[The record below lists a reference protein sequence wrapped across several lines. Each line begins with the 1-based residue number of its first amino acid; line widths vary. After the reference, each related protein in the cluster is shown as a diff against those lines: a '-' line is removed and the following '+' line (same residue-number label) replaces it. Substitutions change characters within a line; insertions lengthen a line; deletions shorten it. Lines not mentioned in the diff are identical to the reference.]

1 MRTLSTAQTNLL
13 QSSNRSVH
21 VRVRVDR
28 SDGSYDSNEFSS
40 PVITG
45 STTSVAALE
54 LETGITVSPWGP
66 AGLAAI
72 GGGSSGYS
80 TTSSETE
87 ITTTSGAGKHAT
99 VTYTATAGS
108 LQTVTVVNPGT
119 GYAVGD
125 TITIPGGNNHTIAI
139 ASVGNALPAG
149 NLYTGASGVA
159 TTTTGSGSG
168 LTVNTTASV
177 IADDLSGTP
186 FGGMITSISIQDPGE
201 GYEVGDKIVVT
212 GKATGATIDYTAV
225 FSVKETGTI
234 FHIQNATKPA
244 TSIYTG
250 NFNTVD
256 RQIRGTVETTASN
269 TTIEGDSNAK
279 FTEDLSVGSYLNI
292 NNTSGTHRAYV
303 TTVTSDTVAV
313 LSDAPS
319 QSETGRTVKI
329 EAGSNIVDLSNYEGH
344 NWIDFVE
351 FGDEVDSKGRDADIT
366 LIRQIDN
373 LSLSPL
379 IGNSLL
385 NKHIGKESKPID
397 VSKKIVIEVCT
408 LPMDQNTPLDSD
420 WNEVFRGYIENIEWG
435 TNTISLQCRDLS
447 AKYQDYLIYRT
458 NVRDS
463 NSNEILYGN
472 GRSFT
477 DLTGNSWAIDS
488 STRTITN
495 TGGDFT
501 SSLKVGQ
508 EVFIQGYG
516 DSASE
521 EGLFRVTVRSIASNT
536 SFSYNEFIGSSLTV
550 TNVQKLTTGTSNIF
564 AIIQN
569 LMSSQN
575 DGYDYDST
583 SPSASYSANN
593 VDYYLY
599 TPNGDS
605 SSLPTSSFKTNLT
618 LTGTVTVPSK
628 FALEPHKIVG
638 SGTKFTT
645 ELYVGAQVAI
655 SYTGGTFSTIVDKI
669 DSDTVLF
676 VQDQSPLALSIIT
689 NALQANP
696 CVITSAAHGMPNG
709 TKVTISD
716 VQGMTQLNDNTH
728 TVAGTATNTFQ
739 LSGVDATTG
748 HSAYQSDGIFA
759 QAERTMTLDER
770 AAYIPNKTFD
780 ALDKT
785 LMDMCIQFAEELG
798 WNFGFRWNDNVTTT
812 YGHNGGAVDAT
823 TKGAFVP
830 MLTCPH
836 RDRVTS
842 NVDFT
847 FSPST
852 YYDITQASLSQSRMR
867 NFVRVHYNE
876 YFIKD
881 GETKTTNQNFIEV
894 SDPSSISKYGRRTVR
909 VGGDEGSLALID
921 SKIEAERFGRAILK
935 DLRNIDIVQDIDMPF
950 FWPVEV
956 GDYYKFESNGDHYDS
971 DQHLA
976 VHSFRHTISDGEA
989 TTSMTCRS
997 KPSGYLNSYGNIVV
1011 TDTTAPSSPT
1021 LILTTSTPP
1030 GLDFAVQGNYEVTT
1044 VPSTSHRKFVK
1055 AFDDTALSSVLN
1067 EVYAGGNVTLS
1078 YNGGATTHTTKVI
1091 SVISRSYFL
1100 EEETGDGYGSKF
1112 IELEDAVPAIT
1123 FPGTVLITRAHSK
1136 ITGTSTTFTSS
1147 FSVNDRIAVQ
1157 LGTLIFTGK
1166 IASITNDTELHLSE
1180 PAVAPGLIGAHSGCS
1195 YAEAFEDCSITVQ
1208 GAGSIFSAPAGVTL
1222 KALSSGTVSSE
1233 FTTGIST
1240 VFYMSTSSSDLLN
1253 ESITRSRRSFH
1264 EGGFFVGESE
1274 SHQMNVTGLTPGT
1287 TYFFRCKTKKNFF
1300 ANHQN
1305 NDSHMTTI
1313 DQDAIGILEEYSGF
1327 SNIVE
1332 FTPTGN
1338 NAVHQDKNYSDLVQY
1353 NPDPDIGSWIE
1364 SIRNN
1369 ADAGPNFAPP
1379 ANWKMVTGTWDT
1391 EFKRE
1396 LTTVKSGIAS
1406 IKAPAG
1412 ASASAAIETN
1422 LFPVPAEGV
1431 MRAIATLRTDAAA
1444 ADFAVE
1450 LIQYRGDQTTSNG
1463 ATKLVVNGQFDLVN
1477 ETENTWVEMSKG
1489 LTLESTTQWCKFKF
1503 VRGNAT
1509 GNVYI
1514 NDVRLINAVPSFR
1527 AAYDTAP
1534 TTVASG
1540 ATYVL
1545 LYDDAS
1551 NAPNFDL
1558 GGNYTAGTGIFV
1570 APRDGVYE
1578 FEAQLSTSH
1587 SDPTDYSDSY
1597 YTSNLAIL
1605 VEGAAVAVT
1614 YGDMLLS
1621 RHISQFRV
1629 ATGPLSL
1636 SKGDEVKVKLENN
1649 SGKVMT
1655 LLTTTGHGY
1664 FTGKQID

>member
-1 MRTLSTAQTNLL
+1 MRTLNTAQTNLL

-28 SDGSYDSNEFSS
+28 SDGTYETDDFSS

-45 STTSVAALE
+45 STTGVAALE
-54 LETGITVSPWGP
+54 LDTGITVSPWGP

-72 GGGSSGYS
+72 GSGSSGYS

-87 ITTTSGAGKHAT
+87 ITTTSGSGKHAT
-99 VTYTATAGS
+99 VTYTASGALS
-108 LQTVTVVNPGT
+108 AVTVVNPGT

-125 TITIPGGNNHTIAI
+125 TITIPGGNNHTITI
-139 ASVGNALPAG
+139 TSVGNALPAG
-149 NLYTGASGVA
+149 NLYTAASGVA

-177 IADDLSGTP
+177 IAEDLSGTP
-186 FGGMITSISIQDPGE
+186 YGGMITSISIQNPGD

-212 GKATGATIDYTAV
+212 GKATGASVDYTAV
-225 FSVKETGTI
+225 FTVKETGTI
-234 FHIQNATKPA
+234 YQVQNATKPSTA
-244 TSIYTG
+244 IYTG

-256 RQIRGTVETTASN
+256 RTLSGTVTTTSN
-269 TTIEGDSNAK
+269 TTLTGASTL
-279 FTEDLSVGSYLNI
+279 FTKELSVGSFIELNDAGGLRTYI
-292 NNTSGTHRAYV
+292 TAIA
-303 TTVTSDTVAV
+303 SDTSATMA
-313 LSDAPS
+313 DAAA
-319 QSETGRTVKI
+319 TGESSRTIKI
-329 EAGSNIVDLSNYEGH
+329 KTGSNIVDLSNYEGH
-344 NWIDFVE
+344 NWIDSVE
-351 FGDEVDSKGRDADIT
+351 WGDETDSKGRDAEIT
-366 LIRQIDN
+366 LVRQIDN
-373 LSLSPL
+373 LSLVPL
-379 IGNSLL
+379 IGKSLL

-408 LPMDQNTPLDSD
+408 LPMDQNTPLSSD

-447 AKYQDYLIYRT
+447 AKYQDWLIYRT
-458 NVRDS
+458 NKRDS
-463 NSNEILYGN
+463 NSNEVLYGN

-477 DLTGNSWAIDS
+477 DLTGNSWVHDS

-508 EVFIQGYG
+508 EIFIQGYG
-516 DSASE
+516 ASASE
-521 EGLFRVTVRSIASNT
+521 EGLFRVTVKTVDSNT

-575 DGYDYDST
+575 DGYAFDST

-599 TPNGDS
+599 TPNGTS
-605 SSLPTSSFKTNLT
+605 ASLPTSSFKTNLA

-638 SGTKFTT
+638 AGTKFTT

-655 SYTGGTFSTIVDKI
+655 SYTGGTFSTVVDQI
-669 DSDTVLF
+669 DSDTVLY
-676 VQDQSPLALSIIT
+676 VQDQSPLALSLIT
-689 NALQANP
+689 NATQANP
-696 CVITSAAHGMPNG
+696 CVISSAAHGMPDG
-709 TKVTISD
+709 TKVTISA
-716 VQGMTQLNDNTH
+716 VQGMTQLNDNTY

-798 WNFGFRWNDNVTTT
+798 WNFGFRWNDNVTTPH
-812 YGHNGGAVDAT
+812 GNSGGAVDAT
-823 TKGAFVP
+823 AKGAFVP

-847 FSPST
+847 FTPST
-852 YYDITQASLSQSRMR
+852 YYDITQATISQSRMR

-881 GETKTTNQNFIEV
+881 GETKTTNRNFIEV

-935 DLRNIDIVQDIDMPF
+935 DLRNIDLVQDVDMPF
-950 FWPVEV
+950 FWPAQV

-1011 TDTTAPSSPT
+1011 SDTTAPNAPT
-1021 LILTTSTPP
+1021 LTLTTSAPS
-1030 GLDFAVQGNYEVTT
+1030 GLDFAVQGNYEVVT
-1044 VPSTSHRKFVK
+1044 VPSTSSRKFVT
-1055 AFDDTALSSVLN
+1055 AFDDTALSNVVN
-1067 EVYAGGNVTLS
+1067 EVYAGANVTLS
-1078 YNGGATTHTTKVI
+1078 YNGGATSHTSQVS
-1091 SVISRSYFL
+1091 SVSSRSYFL
-1100 EEETGDGYGSKF
+1100 EEESGDGYGLKF
-1112 IELEDAVPAIT
+1112 LQLEDAVPAIT
-1123 FPGTVLITRAHSK
+1123 FPGTVTLTPLSK
-1136 ITGTSTTFTSS
+1136 IVTGSGTSFTSS
-1147 FSVNDRIAVQ
+1147 FSVNDRIAIQASQRIV
-1157 LGTLIFTGK
+1157 TAK
-1166 IASITNDTELHLSE
+1166 IASITDNEELKLAE
-1180 PAVAPGLIGAHSGCS
+1180 PPGYGITGTQSGLA

-1208 GAGSIFSAPAGVTL
+1208 GAGPIFSAPVGVTL
-1222 KALSSGTVSSE
+1222 KSVVSSV
-1233 FTTGIST
+1233 ISSDSRGLTT
-1240 VFYMSTSSSDLLN
+1240 VFYMSTNSSDLLS
-1253 ESITRSRRSFH
+1253 EAITSSTRSFH
-1264 EGGFFVGESE
+1264 EGGFYLGESE
-1274 SHQMNVTGLTPGT
+1274 SHEINVTSLTPGT
-1287 TYFFRCKTKKNFF
+1287 TYYFRCKTKKNHFG
-1300 ANHQN
+1300 AAN
-1305 NDSHMTTI
+1305 NDSVMSI
-1313 DQDAIGILEEYSGF
+1313 INQNIVPVNVMEVFSKF

-1338 NAVHQDKNYSDLVQY
+1338 NAVHQDANYSDMVQY

-1369 ADAGPNFAPP
+1369 SDAGPNFAPP
-1379 ANWKMVTGTWDT
+1379 ANWKMITGTWDT

-1406 IKAPAG
+1406 IKAPSG
-1412 ASASAAIETN
+1412 GSASAAIETA
-1422 LFPVPAEGV
+1422 LFPVPASGV
-1431 MRAIATLRTDAAA
+1431 MRAISTLMTDDDASR
-1444 ADFAVE
+1444 FVIQI
-1450 LIQYRGDQTTSNG
+1450 IQYRGDKSTSNG
-1463 ATKLVVNGQFDLVN
+1463 ATQLVVNGQEDLRN

-1489 LTLESTTQWCKFKF
+1489 ITLATTTQWCKFKF
-1503 VRGNAT
+1503 LRANNT

-1534 TTVASG
+1534 TTVADG

-1587 SDPTDYSDSY
+1587 SDPTNYNDVY

-1629 ATGPLSL
+1629 ATGPLAL

>member
-28 SDGSYDSNEFSS
+28 SDGTYDAESFSS
-40 PVITG
+40 PTLSG
-45 STTSVAALE
+45 STTGVAALGVGVG
-54 LETGITVSPWGP
+54 GITLLDESDMS
-66 AGLAAI
+66 A
-72 GGGSSGYS
+72 SSGYS
-80 TTSSETE
+80 TTSSETA
-87 ITTTSGAGKHAT
+87 ITTTSGDGQYAT
-99 VTYTATAGS
+99 CTFTANGS
-108 LQTVTVVNPGT
+108 GQLTDVAIVNPGIGYAYPDTITIPGGNSHTVTVTNSWVPLNTGVAPREELPRGTGYATGSNIATTTGGSGSGLTVNIVAHNTFITDISVHSPGT

-125 TITIPGGNNHTIAI
+125 RITVSGT
-139 ASVGNALPAG
+139 
-149 NLYTGASGVA
+149 SGVPA
-159 TTTTGSGSG
+159 HF
-168 LTVNTTASV
+168 TVAELGNV
-177 IADDLSGTP
+177 V
-186 FGGMITSISIQDPGE
+186 
-201 GYEVGDKIVVT
+201 EV
-212 GKATGATIDYTAV
+212 
-225 FSVKETGTI
+225 
-234 FHIQNATKPA
+234 QNATKPSTA
-244 TSIYTG
+244 IYTG

-279 FTEDLSVGSYLNI
+279 FTEDLSVGSYINI

-303 TTVTSDTVAV
+303 TTITSDTVAV

-344 NWIDFVE
+344 NWIDSVE
-351 FGDEVDSKGRDADIT
+351 WGDETDSKGRDAEIT
-366 LIRQIDN
+366 LVRQIDN
-373 LSLSPL
+373 LSLVPL

-420 WNEVFRGYIENIEWG
+420 WNEIFRGYIENIEWG

-447 AKYQDYLIYRT
+447 AKYQDWLIYRT
-458 NVRDS
+458 NKRDS
-463 NSNEILYGN
+463 NSNEVLYGN
-472 GRSFT
+472 GKSFSS
-477 DLTGNSWAIDS
+477 LTGSEWINYTD
-488 STRTITN
+488 TRTITA
-495 TGGDFT
+495 TGSSFT
-501 SSLKVGQ
+501 SDLKVGQ
-508 EVFIQGYG
+508 EVYLSGIGTG
-516 DSASE
+516 ASE
-521 EGLFRVTVRSIASNT
+521 EGLFRVTVSSIASNT
-536 SFSYNEFIGSSLTV
+536 SFSYNEFLGSHFVV
-550 TNVQKLTTGTSNIF
+550 TNVQTLTTGTSNIF

-575 DGYDYDST
+575 DGYDFDST
-583 SPSASYSANN
+583 LPSASYSANN

-599 TPNGDS
+599 TPNGTS
-605 SSLPTSSFKTNLT
+605 ASLPTSSYKTNLS

-655 SYTGGTFSTIVDKI
+655 SYTGGTFSTIVDQI
-669 DSDTVLF
+669 DSDTVLY
-676 VQDQSPLALSIIT
+676 VQDQSPLALSLIT
-689 NALQANP
+689 NAQQTNP
-696 CVITSAAHGMPNG
+696 CRITSAAHGMSDG
-709 TKVTISD
+709 TKVTISA
-716 VQGMTQLNDNTH
+716 VQGMTQLNDTTFTITN
-728 TVAGTATNTFQ
+728 VATDTFD
-739 LSGVDATTG
+739 LTGIDATSG
-748 HSAYQSDGIFA
+748 YSAYQSDGIFGQA
-759 QAERTMTLDER
+759 QRTMTLDER

-852 YYDITQASLSQSRMR
+852 YYDIAQASLSQSRMR

-881 GETKTTNQNFIEV
+881 GETKTTNRNFIEV

-935 DLRNIDIVQDIDMPF
+935 DLRNIDLVQDVDMPF

-976 VHSFRHTISDGEA
+976 VHSFRHIISDGEA

-997 KPSGYLNSYGNIVV
+997 KPSGYLNSYGNLVV
-1011 TDTTAPSSPT
+1011 SDTTAPSAPT
-1021 LILTTSTPP
+1021 LTLTTSTPP
-1030 GLDFAVQGNYEVTT
+1030 GLDFAVQGNYEVVT
-1044 VPSTSHRKFVK
+1044 VPSTSNRKFVK
-1055 AFDDTALSSVLN
+1055 AFDDTALSNLLN
-1067 EVYAGGNVTLS
+1067 EVYAGANVTLS
-1078 YNGGATTHTTKVI
+1078 YNGGATSHTSQVS
-1091 SVISRSYFL
+1091 SVSSRSYFL
-1100 EEETGDGYGSKF
+1100 EEESGDGYGLKF
-1112 IELEDAVPAIT
+1112 LQLEDAVPAIT
-1123 FPGTVLITRAHSK
+1123 FPGTVTLTGLSK
-1136 ITGTSTTFTSS
+1136 IITGSGTSFTSS
-1147 FSVNDRIAVQ
+1147 FSVNDRIAIQASQRIV
-1157 LGTLIFTGK
+1157 TGK
-1166 IASITNDTELHLSE
+1166 IASITNNTELILAE
-1180 PAVAPGLIGAHSGCS
+1180 PPGYGVTGTQSGLA

-1208 GAGSIFSAPAGVTL
+1208 GAGPVFSAPVGVTL
-1222 KALSSGTVSSE
+1222 KALPSEAFSNSGGLT
-1233 FTTGIST
+1233 T
-1240 VFYMSTSSSDLLN
+1240 VFYMSTNSSDLLS
-1253 ESITRSRRSFH
+1253 EAITSSTRSFH
-1264 EGGFFVGESE
+1264 EGGFYLGESE
-1274 SHQMNVTGLTPGT
+1274 SHEINVTSLTPGT
-1287 TYFFRCKTKKNFF
+1287 TYYFRCKTKKNEFG
-1300 ANHQN
+1300 NQN
-1305 NDSHMTTI
+1305 VDGHLSIINQNVI
-1313 DQDAIGILEEYSGF
+1313 PNIIIEEFSKF

-1369 ADAGPNFAPP
+1369 SDAGPNFAPP

-1422 LFPVPAEGV
+1422 LFPVPADGV
-1431 MRAIATLRTDAAA
+1431 VRAIATLRTDAAA

-1477 ETENTWVEMSKG
+1477 ETENTWVELSKG
-1489 LTLESTTQWCKFKF
+1489 LTLASTTQWCKFKF
-1503 VRGNAT
+1503 VRANST

-1514 NDVRLINAVPSFR
+1514 NDVRLINSVPSFR

-1558 GGNYTAGTGIFV
+1558 GGNYTTGTGIFV
-1570 APRDGVYE
+1570 APRDGIYE

-1597 YTSNLAIL
+1597 YTSNLSIL